1 MISVQ
6 AFSYTVYGPHKLLL
20 YYTVTL
26 KTGIYAKIRRDIIGF
41 L

>member
-6 AFSYTVYGPHKLLL
+6 AFSYTVYGPHN
-20 YYTVTL
+20 TVTL
-26 KTGIYAKIRRDIIGF
+26 KTAMYAKIRRDIKGF